1 MKSYE
6 IEVKT
11 LLGEKAK
18 ADEFRAELV
27 ARGAEIREPE
37 QQLNHYF
44 IGGDY
49 QILREKLQEFLSDED
64 KQKLDYILDLE
75 ATYSLRTRD
84 TQGKVKIVIKSS
96 VDVTTN
102 ENGIQR
108 LEFEVTVPLNLEQL
122 DELIQ
127 SAGFE
132 YQAKWSRGR
141 EQYRLNGID
150 ITLDKNAGYGY
161 LSEFERV
168 VENESEL
175 LEAEADI
182 RSLMQEFSLQ
192 ELDQA
197 RLIRMFE
204 FYNKNWR
211 DYYGTDKVFTI
222 L

>member
-27 ARGAEIREPE
+27 ARGAEIREQE

-108 LEFEVTVPLNLEQL
+108 LEFEGTVPLNLEQL

-132 YQAKWSRGR
+132 YQAKWSRER

-182 RSLMQEFSLQ
+182 RNLMQEFSLQ